1 MDYLVY
7 IRLSENN
14 SYTVPRSATKNP
26 YVFVSKQNITGVII
40 LSPILSPKINLKLLL
55 TRA

>member
-14 SYTVPRSATKNP
+14 SYTVPWSATKNP

-40 LSPILSPKINLKLLL
+40 LSPILSPKSNLKLLL